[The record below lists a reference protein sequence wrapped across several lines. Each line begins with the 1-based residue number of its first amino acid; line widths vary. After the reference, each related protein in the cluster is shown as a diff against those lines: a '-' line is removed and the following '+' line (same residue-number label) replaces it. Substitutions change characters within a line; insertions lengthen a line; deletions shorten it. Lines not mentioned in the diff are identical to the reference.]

1 VPFVMEGGPPRP
13 CAPRPAQRQ
22 GTIDAPLCRGSA
34 SPHAPP
40 APPAHTPRLP
50 TRTAAAA
57 TSEPQPPP
65 PHTHTFTEPRG
76 SPSILDDQTGTATAV
91 TPPGRHRGGQA
102 GASDRGG

>member
-1 VPFVMEGGPPRP
+1 MRP
-13 CAPRPAQRQ
+13 APRAETGDDRR
-22 GTIDAPLCRGSA
+22 TIVSWFSQPPCTPPP
-34 SPHAPP
+34 SPHASPP
-40 APPAHTPRLP
+40 DQNSRGRHERAPG
-50 TRTAAAA
+50 
-57 TSEPQPPP
+57 PP